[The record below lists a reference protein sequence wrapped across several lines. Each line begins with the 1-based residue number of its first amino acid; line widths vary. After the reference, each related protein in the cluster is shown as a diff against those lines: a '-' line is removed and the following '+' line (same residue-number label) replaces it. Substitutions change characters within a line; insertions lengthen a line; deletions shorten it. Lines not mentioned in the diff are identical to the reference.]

1 MFIRT
6 PKPRSN
12 RKKKKQQK
20 RNRLF
25 QQLEDRQLL
34 AADGNPLILIPGIG
48 GSLPADTSPEGLQ
61 AWYTTRG
68 QAPEDLALET
78 HSQTYQSLVQSLEN
92 LGYVQGEDLF
102 VANWDWR
109 LPIAPTN
116 GANDGTISISTAQLT
131 NSNIRTGLEYLGN
144 TLQDIQD
151 ANPGE
156 DVDIIAHGAGGLIAR
171 AYLQSSVYADE
182 LPAVSDLVLV
192 GTPNEGLA
200 ETLAITQDDWSGAE
214 DLQIVSLL
222 VDQAYQQF
230 LSGETITGP
239 NGDITDTSI
248 SRAEFVQQY
257 VESLRHLLPTF
268 PSIDIDGDGTLD
280 AINETN
286 TPVSGL
292 FNDLLAD
299 LNAGADPNAFI
310 DNANVT
316 SVIFSTETP
325 TIDQLAQQTGPDT
338 TGFFS
343 DEIRSFTE
351 YVGSRPTEDQV
362 WFSET
367 ASDHGGDGTVPTFSS
382 IDPFLFDSRI
392 GLNLELTPITGAGAN
407 AANGS
412 APVTHNEL
420 VTNLASQ
427 QTILESIG
435 ATGFTEADIETGL
448 SLNSAQ
454 TGARLLQLG
463 IVNPADALS
472 DAANRF
478 RTLLDD
484 VVANSVVG
492 REVVFVGQSLAS
504 LIPIDQLW
512 QDNVV
517 TPLQNTANDTIEDI
531 AAELNA
537 INGLTVTN
545 ESSGSE
551 EAIKISFSLT
561 ETISESL
568 DLGADFPITGSADFD
583 FDADLTFDVVLGYD
597 TALGFDFDDA
607 LFIRDLNLSVA
618 GTAEIPDLDL
628 GIDIGGLSAGI
639 ENGSFDLEARVDVDL
654 NAGDENG
661 TVTFREIAAGLSN
674 LNSFVNVTP
683 SGAVD
688 LQLPL
693 TLTEESTGFDLDN
706 FGAPVVS
713 AGSDNL
719 FTNVPD
725 IVVDIS
731 LSDALQDQI
740 LSLLASLDEAAGS
753 ITDTEALNQPL
764 PAIGQSLNE
773 LLAFGDEGSGLGDLI
788 RFEQAA
794 ADYFATFDPISQLFE
809 VATSGTFPT
818 VLGLRNAISG
828 ALSNGQFEGR
838 VAAGPLSITGGV
850 DLATRELKFDV
861 VLAAD
866 VDTSVALDFEALGEE
881 WNEIGLDFDANAQI
895 DVTTAVDIA
904 LDFGLSLTET
914 TGVDPFFNLNNFQV
928 NAAVDGTGSE
938 IGFALGPVSG
948 ELTGQP
954 LTLAAG
960 IGVTLDSG
968 TAPLRDRINVTP
980 SGSFDLGLD
989 FTTNLFG
996 STLPRIDIAD
1006 ADLFDSTPPTFDVD
1020 FESLVTNLSAENVIG
1035 GLLQLAEWIDDAILD
1050 GEVSSTPIPLLN
1062 QTIGELI
1069 SSGAQSREFASHEIL
1084 AITAPEID
1092 EDDPEFQSFTVSLNT
1107 AGRGAFALGIN
1118 LNDQMQFRSE
1128 SGEFFSATVVDID
1141 GETVTLQYAADRTD
1155 RPDLAEP
1162 AVSFLIGGAIGDSIT
1177 AALARFSDPEVAAP
1191 TIGEFL
1197 NDLAGPL
1204 GINID
1209 DVAFD
1214 NATRTL
1220 TITPAFS
1227 PDPLQYEARLD
1238 FGESIPGL
1246 GFEASGDFMITAAP
1260 TIRLPLGINL
1270 DPDATISPGDR
1281 VFVIDDTEPEVSVDL
1296 SANLDDPR
1304 ARATFGFLSAVLT
1317 EDAAVTTND
1326 GVVITTTLALDID
1339 DPGTG
1344 ASADGR
1350 ATINEI
1356 VNNLQDAL
1364 DPTFSGTFDID
1375 GLVITPEIAGATIPG
1390 EVEIF
1395 TSDDGTTRSEIA
1407 FGNFA
1412 ELGSLFDN
1420 IEINNSIGD
1429 FSSVTPEDAVT
1440 LFVELGTRLQ
1450 NITDSLNVPE
1460 GIPFVD
1466 EAISE
1471 VVNVVD
1477 ITQDFARQL
1486 YFNPTIIAL
1495 SLIHI

>member
-1 MFIRT
+1 M
-6 PKPRSN
+6 
-12 RKKKKQQK
+12 
-20 RNRLF
+20 
-25 QQLEDRQLL
+25 
-34 AADGNPLILIPGIG
+34 
-48 GSLPADTSPEGLQ
+48 
-61 AWYTTRG
+61 
-68 QAPEDLALET
+68 
-78 HSQTYQSLVQSLEN
+78 
-92 LGYVQGEDLF
+92 
-102 VANWDWR
+102 
-109 LPIAPTN
+109 
-116 GANDGTISISTAQLT
+116 
-131 NSNIRTGLEYLGN
+131 
-144 TLQDIQD
+144 
-151 ANPGE
+151 
-156 DVDIIAHGAGGLIAR
+156 
-171 AYLQSSVYADE
+171 
-182 LPAVSDLVLV
+182 
-192 GTPNEGLA
+192 
-200 ETLAITQDDWSGAE
+200 
-214 DLQIVSLL
+214 
-222 VDQAYQQF
+222 
-230 LSGETITGP
+230 
-239 NGDITDTSI
+239 
-248 SRAEFVQQY
+248 
-257 VESLRHLLPTF
+257 
-268 PSIDIDGDGTLD
+268 
-280 AINETN
+280 
-286 TPVSGL
+286 
-292 FNDLLAD
+292 
-299 LNAGADPNAFI
+299 
-310 DNANVT
+310 
-316 SVIFSTETP
+316 
-325 TIDQLAQQTGPDT
+325 
-338 TGFFS
+338 
-343 DEIRSFTE
+343 
-351 YVGSRPTEDQV
+351 
-362 WFSET
+362 
-367 ASDHGGDGTVPTFSS
+367 PTFSS

-773 LLAFGDEGSGLGDLI
+773 LLAFGDEGSGLGELI

-794 ADYFATFDPISQLFE
+794 ADYFATFDPISQLFD

-948 ELTGQP
+948 ELTAQP

-1092 EDDPEFQSFTVSLNT
+1092 EDDPEFQSFTVC
-1107 AGRGAFALGIN
+1107 
-1118 LNDQMQFRSE
+1118 
-1128 SGEFFSATVVDID
+1128 
-1141 GETVTLQYAADRTD
+1141 
-1155 RPDLAEP
+1155 
-1162 AVSFLIGGAIGDSIT
+1162 
-1177 AALARFSDPEVAAP
+1177 
-1191 TIGEFL
+1191 
-1197 NDLAGPL
+1197 
-1204 GINID
+1204 
-1209 DVAFD
+1209 
-1214 NATRTL
+1214 
-1220 TITPAFS
+1220 
-1227 PDPLQYEARLD
+1227 
-1238 FGESIPGL
+1238 
-1246 GFEASGDFMITAAP
+1246 
-1260 TIRLPLGINL
+1260 
-1270 DPDATISPGDR
+1270 
-1281 VFVIDDTEPEVSVDL
+1281 
-1296 SANLDDPR
+1296 
-1304 ARATFGFLSAVLT
+1304 
-1317 EDAAVTTND
+1317 
-1326 GVVITTTLALDID
+1326 
-1339 DPGTG
+1339 
-1344 ASADGR
+1344 
-1350 ATINEI
+1350 
-1356 VNNLQDAL
+1356 
-1364 DPTFSGTFDID
+1364 
-1375 GLVITPEIAGATIPG
+1375 
-1390 EVEIF
+1390 
-1395 TSDDGTTRSEIA
+1395 
-1407 FGNFA
+1407 
-1412 ELGSLFDN
+1412 
-1420 IEINNSIGD
+1420 
-1429 FSSVTPEDAVT
+1429 
-1440 LFVELGTRLQ
+1440 
-1450 NITDSLNVPE
+1450 
-1460 GIPFVD
+1460 
-1466 EAISE
+1466 
-1471 VVNVVD
+1471 
-1477 ITQDFARQL
+1477 
-1486 YFNPTIIAL
+1486 
-1495 SLIHI
+1495 